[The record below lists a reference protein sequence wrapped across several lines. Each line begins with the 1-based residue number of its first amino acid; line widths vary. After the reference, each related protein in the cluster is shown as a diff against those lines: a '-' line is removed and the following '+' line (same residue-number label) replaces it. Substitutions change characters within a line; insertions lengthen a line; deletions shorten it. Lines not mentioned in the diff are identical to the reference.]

1 MIRKVVCPTN
11 DYILI
16 VDISE
21 FGHFSRN
28 AEYIQEQI
36 IDGVIYSK
44 VINTRKMDDTK
55 LQLQENKQV
64 NHFKR

>member
-1 MIRKVVCPTN
+1 MWENTDQKK
-11 DYILI
+11 
-16 VDISE
+16 SE

-36 IDGVIYSK
+36 IDDVIYSK

-64 NHFKR
+64 NHFKRWGEVWY